1 MSTLARGAAPPVVS
15 VAVVALAL
23 LVGAQVRGETEGD
36 AAKGGET
43 YAAQCAL
50 CHGSN
55 GGGGQGPSLKGVVGR
70 KAASTEFA
78 YSAAL
83 KRTGWSWDV
92 AHLDRYL
99 ENPQAAVAGTLMP
112 VGVEDAGRRRDV
124 IAFLA
129 GLAPNAA
136 ADAAPRAATATATA
150 AEPASGPYAD
160 WRGDA
165 PGRRHRI
172 TPADLPAPYASQ
184 SADNYSKP
192 APRPAGRLPQ
202 APPGF
207 KLELFADDLE
217 NPREIRLAPNGDVFV
232 SESGPGRIR
241 VLRAR
246 DGAGRVEQ
254 SAIFA
259 KGLDT
264 PEGMA
269 FYPAGRDPKWLY
281 VAERNRVVRFPYR
294 AGALEA
300 GGAPEVIVPRLAPT
314 TGGHTTRDIAFSA
327 DGRRMFV
334 AVGSG
339 SNVAAGMDRKPLAEA
354 KAYGAAHGLGA
365 TWGSEENRADV
376 LVFTPQ
382 GGGGRVY
389 ASGLRN
395 CVGMAVQPKT
405 GALWCSTNERD
416 ELGDDLVPDY
426 VTRVKEGAFYGWP
439 WWYIGDHED
448 PRLKGERPDL
458 KGRVTVPDVLIQPH
472 SASLGM
478 TFYTGSAMPPAWRGS
493 AFAAEHGS
501 WNRARRT
508 GPKLVRIVLR
518 PDGSPTGE
526 YEDVLTGFTLDDT
539 RVFGKPAG
547 VVGAHDGA
555 LLVTD
560 SLGGA
565 VWRLSWLGGR

>member
-1 MSTLARGAAPPVVS
+1 MKPAPRRTASRTFALIGVSSMLAAAAVARGEAQPDIVKGAAI
-15 VAVVALAL
+15 
-23 LVGAQVRGETEGD
+23 
-36 AAKGGET
+36 

-55 GGGGQGPSLKGVVGR
+55 GGGGQGPALAGVVGR
-70 KAASTEFA
+70 KAASTGFG

-83 KRTGWSWDV
+83 KRTGWTWDA

-99 ENPQAAVAGTLMP
+99 ADPQRAVPGTLMP
-112 VGVEDAGRRRDV
+112 VNIDAAADRREV

-129 GLAPNAA
+129 GLKAA
-136 ADAAPRAATATATA
+136 APETVAAAQDPTPPVKTGG
-150 AEPASGPYAD
+150 GPYAD

-165 PGRRHRI
+165 PGRRHHI
-172 TPADLPAPYASQ
+172 TPADLPAPYATE
-184 SADNYSKP
+184 SANNYPKE
-192 APRPAGRLPQ
+192 ATRPPGRLPQ

-207 KLELFADDLE
+207 KVELFADNLE
-217 NPREIRLAPNGDVFV
+217 NPREIRIAPNGDVFV

-246 DGAGRVEQ
+246 DGVGRVERT
-254 SAIFA
+254 SVFA
-259 KGLDT
+259 KGLNT

-269 FYPAGRDPKWLY
+269 FYPAGPDPKWLY

-294 AGALEA
+294 SGALEA
-300 GGAPEVIVPRLAPT
+300 GGGPEVVVETLAPT
-314 TGGHTTRDIAFSA
+314 TGGHTTRDIVFSA
-327 DGRRMFV
+327 DGERMFV

-339 SNVAAGMDRKPLAEA
+339 SNVAATMAKKPLAEA
-354 KAYGAAHGLGA
+354 EAYDAAHGLGA
-365 TWGSEENRADV
+365 TWGNEENRADV
-376 LVFTPQ
+376 LVFTPR
-382 GGGGRVY
+382 GGAGRVY

-405 GALWCSTNERD
+405 GTLWCSTNERD

-458 KGRVTVPDVLIQPH
+458 KGRITVPDVLIQPH

-478 TFYTGSAMPPAWRGS
+478 TFYTGSAMPAAWRGS

-508 GPKLVRIVLR
+508 GPKLVRILLN

-526 YEDVLTGFTLDDT
+526 YEDVLTGFTLDDA
-539 RVFGKPAG
+539 RVFGKPAA
-547 VVGAHDGA
+547 VAGAHDGA